1 MTLNNDPNILF
12 NSQSQG
18 GAPDVPVS
26 IYWGEINISDIT
38 GPTPFVDISKE
49 INRQENGV
57 ALSIRN
63 SITLTGKIVRFPDPP
78 PSDED
83 DCRDRVLN
91 PDVKGIT
98 GLLTAIDNLET
109 IFKRCSTSKFEIK
122 CKSQGADTSLYT
134 AKNVNFLSLNIEKS
148 DDNWTQTA
156 NFTINL
162 EFEEAI
168 CEDKD
173 DDRVKETSD
182 TWTIE
187 PLDDSVYTRF
197 VQTVQTRPEWSNPK
211 LHPSAP
217 RPSSPNP
224 QGPPPFRVGRPINDF
239 QVINVPQFRVTRRL
253 SAKGIPTADPEKADK
268 PCETGNC
275 KDEEQKVYPS
285 YIFAKAWV
293 EKQTKLAFNGQ
304 NASGGQPYFTKTPNM
319 RDFQNT
325 WVYNYNRS
333 VNIDITNGTYEATD
347 TWIAMPT
354 GMPYIESYTVESS
367 TSQEMIKT
375 VRVAGNV
382 QGLSL
387 TPFDVMQGNTG
398 LFPTGTGSIAAKEN
412 INKIDLGFSLSLPS
426 GGNFPQPYDL
436 PDVSGAKSK
445 ITKLENNKYTN
456 ALSGWLS
463 EVKPYL
469 YRRAHL
475 AVNGADR
482 EYDYISSFRKIPQEP
497 PENPIY
503 SKETLLGVFPVS
515 TSEGHDPA
523 KGTISYSYEYNNR
536 FTIISGV
543 LSENISI
550 TNEGPADS
558 VSETQVPGRL
568 LGPIL
573 NKTGS
578 TALRKTLS
586 IEITVMPPTGVD
598 GFFVQNPVCPVYT
611 GGYIIGVINKLVE
624 GVRPFGSMG
633 LPPDRFFFGEYA
645 SKKNRQGQVF
655 VNSDQDTWSPTEGR
669 YSRTVS
675 WTYQQCTNARFYL
688 DH

>member
-12 NSQSQG
+12 SSQSQG
-18 GAPDVPVS
+18 NSPHVPVS

-49 INRQENGV
+49 LNRQENGV
-57 ALSIRN
+57 ALSVRN
-63 SITLTGKIVRFPDPP
+63 SITLTGKIVRLPDPP
-78 PSDED
+78 SSGLQD

-98 GLLTAIDNLET
+98 GLLGAIDNLET

-122 CKSQGADTSLYT
+122 CNSNGQDEILYE

-148 DDNWTQTA
+148 DDNWVQTA

-162 EFEEAI
+162 EFEEPI
-168 CEDKD
+168 CEDKE

-187 PLDDSVYTRF
+187 PMDDSVYTRF
-197 VQTVQTRPEWSNPK
+197 VQAVTTRPEWSNPK
-211 LHPSAP
+211 LHPSE
-217 RPSSPNP
+217 PSVQSPI
-224 QGPPPFRVGRPINDF
+224 PPGDRVGAPINQF

-253 SAKGIPTADPEKADK
+253 SAKGIPTADPEEVDK
-268 PCETGNC
+268 PCETGTC
-275 KDEEQKVYPS
+275 EDKEQKLYPS
-285 YIFAKAWV
+285 YIFAKTWV
-293 EKQTKLAFNGQ
+293 EKQTKLAFYGEQ
-304 NASGGQPYFTKTPNM
+304 ASGGQPYFTKTPNI
-319 RDFQNT
+319 RDFGNT

-354 GMPYIESYTVESS
+354 GMPYIENYTVESS

-382 QGLSL
+382 QGLTL
-387 TPFDVMQGNTG
+387 TPFDVMQGVTG
-398 LFPTGTGSIAAKEN
+398 LFPTGTGSLEEPKN

-426 GGNFPQPYDL
+426 GGTFPEQYDL
-436 PDVSGAKSK
+436 PDFSGAKSK

-475 AVNGADR
+475 AVNGEDR
-482 EYDYISSFRKIPQEP
+482 TKQYISSFQTTPQRP

-503 SKETLLGVFPVS
+503 SKETLLGVIPVS
-515 TSEGHDPA
+515 TSEGHDPS
-523 KGTISYSYEYNNR
+523 KGTISYSYEYTNK

-543 LSENISI
+543 ISENISI

-558 VSETQVPGRL
+558 VSETQVPGRQ

-611 GGYIIGVINKLVE
+611 GGYIIGMINTLVE
-624 GVRPFGSMG
+624 GVKPFGSIN
-633 LPPDRFFFGEYA
+633 PPRRDIFGNY
-645 SKKNRQGQVF
+645 SNTKNKQGQVF

-675 WTYQQCTNARFYL
+675 WTYQQCTNAKFYL